1 MLTFFF
7 RNRIRGMSPIPTA
20 DMDFSST
27 MVSQG
32 NNKKE
37 QIALDSELSD
47 AIGKNEQ
54 IHKKQSEQRAV
65 KQKQSEQKR
74 KQKEDRVEF

>member
-1 MLTFFF
+1 M
-7 RNRIRGMSPIPTA
+7 N
-20 DMDFSST
+20 FSST

-65 KQKQSEQKR
+65 KQSEQER